1 MLFYQTSNYD
11 IIKKAMKVLVVD
23 DNQLLLQALCEAL
36 EDKGFDTS
44 VATNGKE
51 ALEQIEK
58 ERPDLV
64 IMDIVMPVMNG
75 IDATKAIRANP
86 QYKGLP
92 VVAFTSKSNIGQ
104 WDEIFDDY
112 LIKPFDFDNVLRII
126 ERFIAKSKSS
136 FF

>member
-1 MLFYQTSNYD
+1 M
-11 IIKKAMKVLVVD
+11 APKVMVVD
-23 DNQLLLQALCEAL
+23 DNQLLLQALCEHL
-36 EDKGFDTS
+36 ESKGYDTM

-51 ALEQIEK
+51 AVDRIEK

-75 IDATKAIRANP
+75 IDATKALRANP
-86 QYKGLP
+86 KHKDIP

-104 WDEIFDDY
+104 WDELFDDY

-126 ERFIAKSKSS
+126 ERFISRAKSSV
-136 FF
+136 F